1 MAVRLLFA
9 LRLALVV
16 GVTAIPFGPVLAC
29 KCSGSYYDFNT
40 GWEAA
45 KLETDGSTAIFEG
58 TPEHFEVMW
67 SVLSAKAGAWIPIE
81 NYSRPDLSDSPKMI
95 VTFRVQR
102 TYKGDLGQEIK
113 IQTGLGGGDCGAVYA
128 PGLTYL
134 IFTRNPP
141 SGVPGVSMCSP
152 GGWIGNAHRA
162 VELRYLRK
170 ERPVASDLTPPRRW
184 DPKQYAAQQEER
196 ERDYEEYEKRY
207 SAVTGEICGRVVAE
221 NAKDGNAGIISFLFA
236 EGFSPYAAPIVNV
249 LADGSFCSGR
259 LGPGKYFLYFN
270 GHTDDDPTYA
280 AYYPGVPSR
289 EKAMTIEV
297 HAGEN
302 PSGITFNVPTQ
313 KTYSVRGVLSIY
325 DSARTG
331 DHRTSLELVNLDAV
345 AFPITRRLN
354 IDFEGSSALPKI
366 KYFHFENVPPGRYTA
381 YVSMLGKGWHTMK
394 EEIDVTDHMK
404 FISLEL
410 MHQK

>member
-1 MAVRLLFA
+1 VCVA
-9 LRLALVV
+9 
-16 GVTAIPFGPVLAC
+16 AIPIGPAFAC
-29 KCSGSYYDFNT
+29 KCSATYFDANP
-40 GWEAA
+40 GWDAA
-45 KLETDGSTAIFEG
+45 RLETDGSTAIFEG
-58 TPEHFEVMW
+58 TPEHFELLW
-67 SVLSAKAGAWIPIE
+67 SVLSANVGTWIPTE
-81 NYSRPDLSDSPKMI
+81 NYSRPDLTDSPKML
-95 VTFRVQR
+95 VTFRVLR
-102 TYKGDLGQEIK
+102 TYKGDLGQEIR

-134 IFTRNPP
+134 IFTRSSP

-152 GGWIGNAHRA
+152 GGWIGNAHQA

-170 ERPVASDLTPPRRW
+170 ERPIASDLKPPRGW
-184 DPKQYAAQQEER
+184 NPKQYAAQQEER
-196 ERDYEEYEKRY
+196 KSDYEEYEKRY
-207 SAVTGEICGRVVAE
+207 SAVTGEICGKVTAE
-221 NAKDGNAGIISFLFA
+221 NAKGGNAGIISFLFA
-236 EGFSPYAAPIVNV
+236 GGFSPYAAPMMNV
-249 LADGSFCSGR
+249 GADGSFCSGR

-280 AYYPGVPSR
+280 AYYPGVAGR
-289 EKAMTIEV
+289 ERAAAIEV

-302 PSGITFNVPTQ
+302 LSGITFNVPTQ
-313 KTYSVRGVLSIY
+313 KTYSVRGILSIY

-331 DHRTSLELVNLDAV
+331 DHRTSLELVSLDAV
-345 AFPITRRLN
+345 AFPIVRRLN

-381 YVSMLGKGWHTMK
+381 YISMLGKEWHTRK
-394 EEIDVTDHMK
+394 KEIDVTDHMK